1 MTRPHRARYQDG
13 SCGINQP
20 CEEASRISRED
31 LVCKSSKRICV
42 FQTHTNHP
50 TVRMTTTYQ
59 YSTAVNKALA
69 TYGAKTHGSLQRR
82 EERLQRF
89 TDVKNR
95 RFAAEIRRESVCED
109 AREAQKRRA
118 QERIRQIYADEESDN
133 GLHLL
138 CRVLQNEFAKLN
150 RG

>member
-1 MTRPHRARYQDG
+1 M
-13 SCGINQP
+13 N
-20 CEEASRISRED
+20 
-31 LVCKSSKRICV
+31 SK
-42 FQTHTNHP
+42 
-50 TVRMTTTYQ
+50 YA
-59 YSTAVNKALA
+59 YSILLNEALA

-89 TDVKNR
+89 TDMKNK
-95 RFAAEIRRESVCED
+95 RFAAEIRRENVCED
-109 AREAQKRRA
+109 AREAQKRRT

-138 CRVLQNEFAKLN
+138 CDVLQNEFVNLN